1 MGKVSAADYQRAADI
16 IGCSVYA
23 VQAVATVES
32 NGDGMLPDGR
42 PKILFERHVMYQRY
56 KAAAGQAQADIA
68 VLKWPG
74 VVNPKPGGYS
84 TGKNEH
90 DRLSLAAAINRNCAL
105 ESCSWGAFQI
115 MGYHWKTLGY
125 PSLQDFVN
133 AMYKGD
139 SAQLDAFIRFIM
151 ADQVLVAALRDKN
164 WAKFARRYN
173 GPAYAINRYDVKMAS
188 AYDRLAAA

>member
-1 MGKVSAADYQRAADI
+1 MGKVSVADYQRAADI

-84 TGKNEH
+84 TGQNEH

-115 MGYHWKTLGY
+115 MGYHWKALGY
-125 PSLQDFVN
+125 SSLQDFVN

-173 GPAYAINRYDVKMAS
+173 GPAYATNRYDVKMAA
-188 AYDRLAAA
+188 AYARLAAA

>member
-1 MGKVSAADYQRAADI
+1 MGKVSAADYQRAAEI

-68 VLKWPG
+68 ALKWPG
-74 VVNPKPGGYS
+74 VVNSKPGGYS
-84 TGKNEH
+84 TGPGEH
-90 DRLSLAAAINRNCAL
+90 DRLGLAAAINRNCAL

-133 AMYKGD
+133 SMYQGE

-151 ADQVLVAALRDKN
+151 ADQTLISALRDKN

-173 GPAYAINRYDVKMAS
+173 GPAYSKNRYDEKMAA
-188 AYDRLAAA
+188 AYARLAAA

>member
-1 MGKVSAADYQRAADI
+1 MGKVSVADYQRAADI

-56 KAAAGQAQADIA
+56 KAAVGQAQADIA

-74 VVNPKPGGYS
+74 VVNSKPGGYS
-84 TGKNEH
+84 TGPGEH
-90 DRLSLAAAINRNCAL
+90 DRLALAVAINRNCAL

-115 MGYHWKTLGY
+115 MGYHWKALGY

-133 AMYKGD
+133 AMYKGE

-173 GPAYAINRYDVKMAS
+173 GPAYATNRYDVKMAA

>member
-1 MGKVSAADYQRAADI
+1 MGKVSVADYQRAADI

-74 VVNPKPGGYS
+74 VVSSKPGGYS
-84 TGKNEH
+84 TGPGEH
-90 DRLSLAAAINRNCAL
+90 DRLALAVAINRNCAL

-115 MGYHWKTLGY
+115 MGYHWKALGY

-133 AMYKGD
+133 AMYKGE

-173 GPAYAINRYDVKMAS
+173 GPAYATNRYDVKMAA

>member
-1 MGKVSAADYQRAADI
+1 MGKVSAADYQRAAGI

-56 KAAAGQAQADIA
+56 KASVGQAQADIA
-68 VLKWPG
+68 VLKWPT

-84 TGKNEH
+84 SGSIEH
-90 DRLSLAAAINRNCAL
+90 DRLGLAAAINRNCAL

-125 PSLQDFVN
+125 LSLQDFVN
-133 AMYKGD
+133 SMYQGE

-151 ADQVLVAALRDKN
+151 ADQTLVSALRDKN

-173 GPAYAINRYDVKMAS
+173 GPAYSKNRYDEKMAA
-188 AYDRLAAA
+188 AYARLAAA

>member
-1 MGKVSAADYQRAADI
+1 MGKVSVADYQRAADI

-56 KAAAGQAQADIA
+56 KAAVGQAQADIT

-74 VVNPKPGGYS
+74 VVNSKPGGYS
-84 TGKNEH
+84 TGPGEH
-90 DRLSLAAAINRNCAL
+90 DRLALAVAISRNCAL

-115 MGYHWKTLGY
+115 MGYHWKALGY

-133 AMYKGD
+133 AMYKGE

-173 GPAYAINRYDVKMAS
+173 GPAYATNRYDVKMAA

>member
-1 MGKVSAADYQRAADI
+1 MGKVSAADYQHAAGI

-56 KAAAGQAQADIA
+56 KATVGQAQADIA
-68 VLKWPG
+68 VLKWPT

-84 TGKNEH
+84 SGSGEH
-90 DRLSLAAAINRNCAL
+90 DRLELAAAINRNCAL

-133 AMYKGD
+133 SMYLGE

-151 ADQVLVAALRDKN
+151 ADQSLVSALRDKN

-173 GPAYAINRYDVKMAS
+173 GPAYSTNRYDEKMAA
-188 AYDRLAAA
+188 AYNRLAAA